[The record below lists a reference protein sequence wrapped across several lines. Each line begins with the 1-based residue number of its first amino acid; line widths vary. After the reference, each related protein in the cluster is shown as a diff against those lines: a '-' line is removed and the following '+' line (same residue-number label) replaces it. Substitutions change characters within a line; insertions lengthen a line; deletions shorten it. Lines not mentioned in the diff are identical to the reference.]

1 MDYVTGQLEER
12 DARLSWKQRLF
23 VGMLIAS
30 GASPDGGTD
39 FDLLME
45 SGDRMLQES
54 GDIILVEN

>member
-1 MDYVTGQLEER
+1 MIEYAGITDER
-12 DARLSWKQRLF
+12 DRKLSWKQRLF

-45 SGDRMLQES
+45 SGDRLLQES
-54 GDIILVEN
+54 GDGIILEN